1 MKFLK
6 KSIYALSM
14 MSMLG
19 LWACS
24 SDELLPGT
32 TIEGDPVSVKITVSR
47 ACDQTRTIISE
58 NKETGGLNNV
68 WEEDDRLA
76 FFNANGEKAG
86 ELVLT
91 EGEGYST
98 AVFEGEVVG
107 TTGDYQLWYFGKPAD
122 GDYSYIEF
130 KGGTKKKKAVVDLS
144 NQNFESPQ
152 ELSARDIMSAS
163 VSINIDGKKATVA
176 HNVTMQ
182 PQLAMARFTL
192 AGIPEDA
199 DGTLTISDAS
209 SETMIY
215 KAQCDLAEGSTGP
228 VSGSAGTGITINNV
242 NAVRDVFVALYP
254 ASYTLKFKFET
265 TSGDIYS
272 YAFTQPAEIEAGKY
286 YTAFDKEEGAENG
299 TFAGVQ
305 ILLEKE
311 VTQVATLTL
320 HANFNGATPENIVIK
335 KEFENGEATFDLT
348 KSYLSYKDENNNT
361 LPVREGYTFV
371 GWGQG
376 EDVTT
381 PDGATTVYINS
392 PNQEYYAIWIVN
404 PLYKWAEGDLVY
416 NKSKN
421 QNTVASTYTTAGSLY
436 QWGRNIGWSD
446 YKDAMGSKSASGI
459 WSYGTYNRSY
469 ATATGFANGYDDS
482 CMKYTAADYLPSNKD
497 KYFMNP
503 DGTDYWISSFGD
515 GGSNWNERANKCGWT
530 ENICPTGYRMPNKE
544 DFLEI
549 KPSSPISGS
558 GSLASLLNITEIKD
572 YKGNSNYKVVWRW
585 SSSKIGSKHYL
596 RIDARV
602 VDKNFKQSDIST
614 INWDDKASVVTR
626 YFGAHGSIHGFKHI
640 NNVSGT
646 NFPVARPMP
655 GTEVHADVLW
665 QSGIY
670 WTVLWNYITDLS
682 KNNEGYYWMADE
694 KTAFTFQDNTA
705 AKAQRKLDTNGNA
718 TGVLAFPDTP
728 SIFGTLPINAQD
740 CCAIRCIIT
749 NRE

>member
-68 WEEDDRLA
+68 WEKDDRLA

-130 KGGTKKKKAVVDLS
+130 KGGTKKKAVVDLS

-176 HNVTMQ
+176 HNVTMY

-199 DGTLTISDAS
+199 DGTLTISNAS

-228 VSGSAGTGITINNV
+228 VSGSAGTGITIKNV
-242 NAVRDVFVALYP
+242 NADRDVFVALYP

-299 TFAGVQ
+299 TFAGVKVPF
-305 ILLEKE
+305 EE
-311 VTQVATLTL
+311 VVVENLIAADQN
-320 HANFNGATPENIVIK
+320 ANPLK
-335 KEFENGEATFDLT
+335 K
-348 KSYLSYKDENNNT
+348 
-361 LPVREGYTFV
+361 
-371 GWGQG
+371 W
-376 EDVTT
+376 
-381 PDGATTVYINS
+381 ATTNLVFNTSTRTSSFASSVYD
-392 PNQEYYAIWIVN
+392 
-404 PLYKWAEGDLVY
+404 G
-416 NKSKN
+416 
-421 QNTVASTYTTAGSLY
+421 GSLY
-436 QWGRNIGWSD
+436 QWGRNDGYAD
-446 YKDAMGSKSASGI
+446 YKDAMGELLNTGN
-459 WSYGTYNRSY
+459 YSY
-469 ATATGFANGYDDS
+469 ATYNIQAYAGEGFSDASTGLNKSSVTYTSATELKTITANMRIFFINTNGSSYYDYWPWTNVDGGYNWETRAKACSYSTSSPAPSGYRLPKKDDFKKIFPTQGYSWDGTNNLASNVNGKLIELKEIPNVCKYAIRWDIATNNGKKYLKIRSVVVSDSFTEADLEKLTWNESEIEERIFPATGAIEAYIH
-482 CMKYTAADYLPSNKD
+482 TH
-497 KYFMNP
+497 
-503 DGTDYWISSFGD
+503 T
-515 GGSNWNERANKCGWT
+515 
-530 ENICPTGYRMPNKE
+530 
-544 DFLEI
+544 
-549 KPSSPISGS
+549 
-558 GSLASLLNITEIKD
+558 
-572 YKGNSNYKVVWRW
+572 NSQY
-585 SSSKIGSKHYL
+585 
-596 RIDARV
+596 
-602 VDKNFKQSDIST
+602 
-614 INWDDKASVVTR
+614 VTM
-626 YFGAHGSIHGFKHI
+626 F
-640 NNVSGT
+640 
-646 NFPVARPMP
+646 VARPLP
-655 GTEVHADVLW
+655 FGNWNVEILGSPSLINAKYWAVQYKNIVDAGKTEEG
-665 QSGIY
+665 SY
-670 WTVLWNYITDLS
+670 WVSDDTYIFRFR
-682 KNNEGYYWMADE
+682 NNNG
-694 KTAFTFQDNTA
+694 KFGSDNTTSFIGA
-705 AKAQRKLDTNGNA
+705 SDQPTSNA
-718 TGVLAFPDTP
+718 F
-728 SIFGTLPINAQD
+728 
-740 CCAIRCIIT
+740 AIRCVQ
-749 NRE
+749 ND